1 MVWDVFA
8 LTVLVL
14 LTGYSDSAEPIDN
27 PELRGEVDPL
37 GILVPVHKL
46 FGHSEEVSASNRLLV
61 WEWFRDD
68 ALHPELI
75 ARINKEAGASSSPAI
90 IPLRQDGKVAW
101 QDSEG
106 GISLAC
112 LITGRSIGFDLPV
125 ASEVY
130 LVTDRFAVVGAYN
143 NALITLYKTDE
154 SVEYAFPERWASR
167 LDSEQRMAIAQ
178 DEVALVDLDAMQAYA
193 IDERWMPY
201 RALVEIG
208 SPRLQLFSTGRRVCI
223 YDFDAERV
231 LFRVRGRTRSLLGG
245 YFSTATPDNSDWVF
259 AILPEQVDTE
269 PRVRRLPCMDDE
281 RSRFVNDF
289 ISLDEHGVLVRDL
302 ASDDLLI
309 YPMREDGPPR
319 LLNDPLADWRVTWL
333 RAVDG
338 DLSVTLARYQAN
350 VFEDK
355 ETVGL
360 LRPSTGEWLL
370 KPELEADADVE
381 VLAVDID
388 GSGRRYFVSLGLR
401 DGITFLESDPSEIG
415 IAAGIWRWMDWY
427 RHSESHLRFFAG
439 REANGTTDEVDP
451 IRIRSVATLSPLPVR
466 AKYASAPMSVPVA
479 AAVPQVMGNAASRL
493 YSRIFVPGDEAD
505 AEVFQIWLPAR

>member
-1 MVWDVFA
+1 MAWNTFGA
-8 LTVLVL
+8 AL
-14 LTGYSDSAEPIDN
+14 LTLLTASLDSADPVNN
-27 PELRGEVDPL
+27 PELNGSADPA
-37 GILVPVHKL
+37 GVLVPVHRPVGQ
-46 FGHSEEVSASNRLLV
+46 FEEISASNRLLV
-61 WEWFRDD
+61 WEWFHDD
-68 ALHPELI
+68 ALHSGLI
-75 ARINKEAGASSSPAI
+75 DRINQDASASSAPVLV
-90 IPLRQDGKVAW
+90 PLRQDGKVAW

-112 LITGRSIGFDLPV
+112 LSTGRSISFDLPV
-125 ASEVY
+125 ASDVY
-130 LVTDRFAVVGAYN
+130 LVTDRFAVVGSYN
-143 NALITLYKTDE
+143 NALVTLYQTDE
-154 SVEYAFPERWASR
+154 SVEYAFPDRWASR
-167 LDSEQRMAIAQ
+167 LNDGQRMAIAQ
-178 DEVALVDLDAMQAYA
+178 DEVALVDLDAMHAYA

-231 LFRVRGRTRSLLGG
+231 LFRVRGRTGSLVDGF
-245 YFSTATPDNSDWVF
+245 FSTATPDNSDWVF
-259 AILPEQVDTE
+259 AILPDQVDAE
-269 PRVRRLPCMDDE
+269 PRVRRLPFMDDE

-289 ISLDEHGVLVRDL
+289 ISLDENGVLVRDL

-319 LLNDPLADWRVTWL
+319 LLNDPLADWRVTSL

-370 KPELEADADVE
+370 KPELDTDAIVRA
-381 VLAVDID
+381 LAVDIV
-388 GSGRRYFVSLGLR
+388 GSDRRYFVSLGER
-401 DGITFLESDPSEIG
+401 DGITFLESDPSNIDA
-415 IAAGIWRWMDWY
+415 AAGIRRWIDQF
-427 RHSESHLRFFAG
+427 RLSESHLRFFVG
-439 REANGTTDEVDP
+439 REANGTADEVDP

-466 AKYASAPMSVPVA
+466 AKYASSLSTRVA
-479 AAVPQVMGNAASRL
+479 AAVPQAMGNAGSRL
-493 YSRIFVPGDEAD
+493 YSGIVVPDDDADNEA
-505 AEVFQIWLPAR
+505 FHIWLPSR